1 MTQPLSVSRQ
11 SPPLDDSLTSLTGLM
26 PDQELWLLLVA
37 GWCLLRCP
45 WLVLNNAFAPLRQ
58 FARLVIGPRSLAA
71 VLYRLC
77 FRPPSPASHILPRHA
92 LVRFALPQGLRPR
105 LPLRL

>member
-1 MTQPLSVSRQ
+1 MIQTPSVSRQ
-11 SPPLDDSLTSLTGLM
+11 SPPLDDSLTSLTGLL

-58 FARLVIGPRSLAA
+58 LARLVIGHRSLAA
-71 VLYRLC
+71 ALYRLC
-77 FRPPSPASHILPRHA
+77 FRPPSPASHILARHT
-92 LVRFALPQGLRPR
+92 LTRFALPLGLRPR

>member
-1 MTQPLSVSRQ
+1 MIQTPTVSRQ
-11 SPPLDDSLTSLTGLM
+11 SLPLDDNLTSLAGFL
-26 PDQELWLLLVA
+26 PDQELWLLVVA

-45 WLVLNNAFAPLRQ
+45 WLVLNNAFAPLRLL
-58 FARLVIGPRSLAA
+58 ARLVIGRRSLAA

-77 FRPPSPASHILPRHA
+77 FRPPSPADPILARHVEM
-92 LVRFALPQGLRPR
+92 LFALPLGLRPR

>member
-1 MTQPLSVSRQ
+1 MIQPTAVARQ
-11 SPPLDDSLTSLTGLM
+11 SLAFDDSLTSLSGLL
-26 PDQELWLLLVA
+26 PDQELWLLVMA

-45 WLVLNNAFAPLRQ
+45 WLVLNNAFAPLRLL
-58 FARLVIGPRSLAA
+58 ARLVIGRRSLVA

-77 FRPPSPASHILPRHA
+77 FRPPSPASHILARHVET
-92 LVRFALPQGLRPR
+92 LFALPLGLRPR